1 MSPRHRTIHNDTIIR
16 LACDLLIERGPA
28 AITFA
33 QVAQRAGLAPAT
45 LVQRFA
51 TRDAMLAALAT
62 GLTAIVIPAFDRPG
76 TSPLGRLRAGS
87 AQLAPAIA
95 AALALSPDTGTGQF
109 ILTIRK
115 QVSFALSAAIEGGEL
130 PRCDIAQLGRT
141 IQIAIVGAVASARLE
156 GGDVQS
162 EVLQAVD
169 QQLAAYV

>member
-1 MSPRHRTIHNDTIIR
+1 MSPRRRTIHNQTIIN
-16 LACDLLIERGPA
+16 LACDLLIEQGPG

-33 QVAQRAGLAPAT
+33 QVAQRSGLAPAT

-51 TRDAMLAALAT
+51 TRDAMLAALAG
-62 GLTAIVIPAFDRPG
+62 GLTALVAPAFEG
-76 TSPLGRLRAGS
+76 TAGSPLDRLRAGS
-87 AQLAPAIA
+87 ARLAPAIG

-109 ILTIRK
+109 SLALRK
-115 QVSFALSAAIEGGEL
+115 QVSFALSSAIEAGEL

-141 IQIAIVGAVASARLE
+141 IQIAIIGAVANARLE
-156 GGDVQS
+156 GGDVDA